1 MIYKIRIDGLKVY
14 GYHGVMQHEK
24 DFGQEFVI
32 DCHLDVEAAGEDSI
46 ESTVSYALVAQE
58 IERITKQKR
67 FELIE
72 TLASTLLAAT
82 LDLDPRVIRAT
93 ITVHKP
99 SAPLNQ
105 EFRDVSVSV
114 SGARRED

>member
-14 GYHGVMQHEK
+14 GYHGVMQQEK

-46 ESTVSYALVAQE
+46 ESTVSYALVAEE
-58 IERITKQKR
+58 IERITKQER

-82 LDLDPRVIRAT
+82 LDLDSRVIRAT